1 MSGLCKSAVQLRIE
15 EQLGDRTEVFRNVNT
30 GKRFRV
36 VLEAGGAVELSGMDG
51 RSTYTSREKLSDPQ
65 VWERVR

>member
-15 EQLGDRTEVFRNVNT
+15 EQLGDKTEVFRNVNT

-36 VLEAGGAVELSGMDG
+36 VLEAGGAVELPGMDG